1 MKYKNRPT
9 GKYGMLG
16 LFNAGRSLS
25 IFIAV
30 MNESTANII
39 EPLKWILSL
48 VFDWP
53 RDNFG
58 FNDGLTRGLSVKAPV
73 FFLSLFLDLSRFLG
87 SNPNRFGLR
96 LATLV

>member
-30 MNESTANII
+30 MKESTANII

-73 FFLSLFLDLSRFLG
+73 FFSLSFSRFVSICLDF
-87 SNPNRFGLR
+87 SE
-96 LATLV
+96 ATRIALD